1 MLLGLV
7 RVLLVSEMHSR
18 SKADHGD
25 AAHGGNEGAIHSI
38 HHSHPSVPHVSV
50 PIGSSDRTSPH
61 RRPLRLILSI
71 VILVSVVVTTLTY
84 FQIQA
89 NAKAATKHSSVSLSA
104 QIEQYN
110 RLVVRAQELVRQYK
124 SLSSSSSLPPELT
137 FQFAYN
143 PSPSSSVSANGAP
156 ATVATKKLRNKSKKR
171 GEFGQRTSYP
181 SNPRDLVLGMAHDVD
196 EKNLAVFIKS
206 LRK

>member
-1 MLLGLV
+1 
-7 RVLLVSEMHSR
+7 MHSR

-50 PIGSSDRTSPH
+50 PIGSSDRNSPH
-61 RRPLRLILSI
+61 KRPLRLILSI
-71 VILVSVVVTTLTY
+71 IILVSVVVTTLTY

-143 PSPSSSVSANGAP
+143 PSPSSSISANGAP